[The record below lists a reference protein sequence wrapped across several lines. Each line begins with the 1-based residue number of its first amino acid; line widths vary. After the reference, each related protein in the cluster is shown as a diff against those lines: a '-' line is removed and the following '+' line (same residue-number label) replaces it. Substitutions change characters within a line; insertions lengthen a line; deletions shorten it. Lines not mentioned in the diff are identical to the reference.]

1 MYVLNRHYKKESLDG
16 AFWREIGVRYDAI
29 MEQESLLV
37 HKKLSGIL
45 VSLRISALKEL
56 CQMYGLDCSNSNEE
70 GIKESLLKLG
80 LEERRLLLLLHD
92 LSNRKKKTIERYYNG
107 LTFEETRFECS
118 TLAKLLHLYRLSPI
132 HLVEIFTCFVWD
144 SKSSGKK
151 YIFSNKI
158 SVTETRKIANEE
170 SYNKE
175 LKETLFKGTGSKNY
189 YRVFSFSMHS
199 KKVLILLYRQISD
212 APKPDFVSAPRNR
225 EVSQA
230 LFLIDAETNTVEIK
244 SLVMEENSIKA
255 YLDKTLGALSPI
267 ESEVFSAY
275 EKDTFINSI
284 VNGST
289 ITASGKPVTDFMVYK
304 IKFRGSPLRNSPQIT
319 LELDCLDIWP
329 SVEEA
334 YSNGTINLASVKDLE
349 SLYFKSSLGNRSIR
363 STILGNGNIIFT
375 MDDSNL
381 SVDNKKILTSKFFEK
396 FGIPLFAEISN
407 EHFEEG
413 KADKIDYLLSISKI
427 ESPSSFVRSMLGELR
442 DHNIIQDKTT
452 RFYYCDNCKIEY
464 TYEKDEEVPIL
475 CMDCEGDR
483 IRRRSND
490 VLTVNIEAIYLFVKN
505 KCKTGDAPWK
515 IVRENHVK
523 VGSSEFKCLH
533 LWDEENEKGI
543 QVLVTEKALHKAVLK
558 NLNRLLKP
566 TLLILVGQ
574 IEKLIDYSSYSC
586 VEPINFGKIYMGGE
600 REFPSILKDFSD
612 KIYSRSK
619 TYLSAAANDAHTE
632 LTAITTEKINDKK
645 YSDKNFEDDVF
656 VILKDIFPNA
666 EKWGKELSGKA
677 VPEGIFTLSYKDR
690 GDSRPKQYVFSYDC
704 KLNTN
709 GQGYNLNKGEQ
720 RKALEYVNTLNAN
733 DYIKYFSDRQQLS
746 GHIFISNKF
755 NENNFKTMTEH
766 FYKHLDDQYDTKAIF
781 LDVDVLVYL
790 HSIYLEYYELLRN
803 SRNLFYKGLFELF
816 SYEHITRESVDKA
829 LKKALDE
836 KIAEYQ
842 HLEMHKITEELKTI

>member
-1 MYVLNRHYKKESLDG
+1 
-16 AFWREIGVRYDAI
+16 
-29 MEQESLLV
+29 
-37 HKKLSGIL
+37 
-45 VSLRISALKEL
+45 
-56 CQMYGLDCSNSNEE
+56 
-70 GIKESLLKLG
+70 
-80 LEERRLLLLLHD
+80 
-92 LSNRKKKTIERYYNG
+92 
-107 LTFEETRFECS
+107 
-118 TLAKLLHLYRLSPI
+118 
-132 HLVEIFTCFVWD
+132 
-144 SKSSGKK
+144 
-151 YIFSNKI
+151 
-158 SVTETRKIANEE
+158 
-170 SYNKE
+170 
-175 LKETLFKGTGSKNY
+175 
-189 YRVFSFSMHS
+189 
-199 KKVLILLYRQISD
+199 
-212 APKPDFVSAPRNR
+212 
-225 EVSQA
+225 
-230 LFLIDAETNTVEIK
+230 
-244 SLVMEENSIKA
+244 
-255 YLDKTLGALSPI
+255 
-267 ESEVFSAY
+267 
-275 EKDTFINSI
+275 
-284 VNGST
+284 
-289 ITASGKPVTDFMVYK
+289 
-304 IKFRGSPLRNSPQIT
+304 
-319 LELDCLDIWP
+319 
-329 SVEEA
+329 
-334 YSNGTINLASVKDLE
+334 
-349 SLYFKSSLGNRSIR
+349 
-363 STILGNGNIIFT
+363 

-505 KCKTGDAPWK
+505 KCKTEGAPWK

-586 VEPINFGKIYMGGE
+586 VEPINFGKMYIGGE
-600 REFPSILKDFSD
+600 RKFSSMLKDFSD
-612 KIYSRSK
+612 KIYRRSK

-632 LTAITTEKINDKK
+632 LTTITTEKINDKK

-690 GDSRPKQYVFSYDC
+690 GNSRPKQYVFSYDC

-733 DYIKYFSDRQQLS
+733 DYIKYFSDKQQLN

-836 KIAEYQ
+836 KISEYQ